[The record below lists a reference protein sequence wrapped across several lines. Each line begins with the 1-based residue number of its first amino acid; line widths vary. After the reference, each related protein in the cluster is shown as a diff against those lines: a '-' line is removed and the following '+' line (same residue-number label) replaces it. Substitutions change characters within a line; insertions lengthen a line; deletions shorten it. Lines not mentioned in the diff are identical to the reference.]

1 MGLIVAGVSLIL
13 LLFLPETY
21 GPTILKHRA
30 QTMRKETG
38 NPNIFA
44 PIELEKKGVRQMMTV
59 TLTRPL
65 RMIAFEAI
73 VLFTCAYLSLAYAI
87 FCKLHVRVSS
97 TSFNQSKL

>member
-1 MGLIVAGVSLIL
+1 MGLVVAGLSLIL

-21 GPTILKHRA
+21 GPTILKTRA
-30 QTMRKETG
+30 QKMRKDIA

-44 PIELEKKGVRQMMTV
+44 PIELEKKGVYQMMTV

-73 VLFTCAYLSLAYAI
+73 VLFTCVYLSLAYAI
-87 FCKLHVRVSS
+87 FCKLHTLVFYYRRD
-97 TSFNQSKL
+97 NL

>member
-1 MGLIVAGVSLIL
+1 MGLIVAGVSLVL

-21 GPTILKHRA
+21 GPTILKTRA
-30 QTMRKETG
+30 QKMRKSSG
-38 NPNIFA
+38 NANIFA
-44 PIELEKKGVRQMMTV
+44 PIELEKKGIHQMMTV

-87 FCKLHVRVSS
+87 FCKLHIPVI
-97 TSFNQSKL
+97 

>member
-1 MGLIVAGVSLIL
+1 MGLIVAGLSLIL
-13 LLFLPETY
+13 LLVLPETY

-30 QTMRKETG
+30 RKMRKDTG
-38 NPNIFA
+38 NSNIFA
-44 PIELEKKGVRQMMTV
+44 PIELEKKGMHQMMTV

-87 FCKLHVRVSS
+87 FCKSCVLVFQEFQNR
-97 TSFNQSKL
+97 F